1 MSMKFR
7 CDQEHLSHALNTAGR
22 GVTNRTA
29 STVVGGVQLRLK
41 GDKLTVTGT
50 DGDLAISV
58 ELEVAGSGDGEVV
71 MRSKLM
77 ADVVRSLEAGE
88 VKVEMEERS
97 ANIIGGRSEF
107 KITTF
112 ASDEFPDMAKHEG
125 DEVTLNGRAFKDA
138 IDQVGKAASTDE
150 ARPILTGVLMAA
162 ENEGLRLVSTDSYR
176 LAVRDIEGLSV
187 LADEQSVL
195 VPSQALRELARIV
208 TDEDDIK
215 LTLATQ
221 HASFN
226 VGKTTVTTRLIQG
239 DFPNYSRLI
248 PDAHE
253 NRLTVNRNELLKTLR
268 RVRLMAQESTP
279 IRMTMNSE
287 GLKVKA
293 VTQDVGEA
301 CEAVEADYK
310 GEDLMV
316 AFNPDYLIDGI
327 DVAPGSEVMIET
339 LSELKPALLKS
350 SEDPNFLY
358 LLMPVRVS

>member
-7 CDQEHLSHALNTAGR
+7 CDQEELSRALNTAGR
-22 GVTNRTA
+22 GVTNRTG
-29 STVVGGVQLRLK
+29 STVIGGVQLKLK
-41 GDKLTVTGT
+41 DDTLTATGT
-50 DGDLAISV
+50 DGDIAIAV

-88 VKVEMEERS
+88 VKVEMEEKV
-97 ANIIGGRSEF
+97 ANIKGGRSEF

-112 ASDEFPDMAKHEG
+112 HSDDFPTMDQHEG
-125 DEVTLNGRAFKDA
+125 ESVTLKGSAFKDA

-162 ENEGLRLVSTDSYR
+162 EKDGLRLVSTDSYR

-187 LADEQSVL
+187 LGDEQTVL
-195 VPSQALRELARIV
+195 VPSRALKELARIV
-208 TDEDDIK
+208 TEEEDIK
-215 LTLATQ
+215 LTLTTQ
-221 HASFN
+221 NASFKVN
-226 VGKTTVTTRLIQG
+226 ETTVTTRLIQG

-248 PDAHE
+248 PEAHD
-253 NRLTVNRNELLKTLR
+253 NRLTVKRDELLKTLR

-279 IRMTMNSE
+279 IRMSMNSD
-287 GLKVKA
+287 GLTVTA
-293 VTQDVGEA
+293 ITQDVGEA
-301 CEAVEADYK
+301 CEAIEADYK

-327 DVAPGSEVMIET
+327 DVAPGSEVIIET